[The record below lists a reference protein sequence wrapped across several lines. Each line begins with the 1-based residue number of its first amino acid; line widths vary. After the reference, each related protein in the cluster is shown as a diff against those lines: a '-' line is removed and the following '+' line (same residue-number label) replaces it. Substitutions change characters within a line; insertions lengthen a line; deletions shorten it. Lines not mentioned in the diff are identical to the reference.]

1 MTHLGKSRHVRAL
14 IDTGSQKS
22 YILKA
27 TAKFLG
33 YQSKGKISLVHGLFG
48 GSNLMQNHD
57 CYDVELNH
65 DTYSCTFEAL
75 DQAVICNSVS
85 SIFDGPWT
93 EELRKL
99 NIEISDSYDSTP
111 IELLIGSDIAGKLYT
126 GRRHILNCNLVAI
139 ETLLGWT
146 LMGKIPVET
155 HSNLAMISLSL
166 FVNNAPITNL
176 WELDVLGIKD
186 PMERKTRDETALAA
200 KKLFLETISVDTDGR
215 YEVRLPWL
223 EGHPALP
230 SNYHLAKS
238 RLDNTA
244 KKITKD
250 GYFEAYDQVF
260 QEWLNDNIIEE
271 VVEEQRNQEAHYLP
285 HRPVIKPSSITTKIR
300 PVFDASARE
309 KDSPS
314 LNQCLEK
321 GVVFG
326 INSSPFLLGASLEYH
341 LSKLVDEYDS
351 KASFTTDT
359 VKKLSNSFYV
369 DNCVTSVASEIE
381 LKTFI
386 KEANMIMAKGKFDLR
401 GWEFTH
407 QVQNDS
413 FNIFTVVLGI
423 KWNKLDDT
431 LSINQDDEDIEQIL
445 SKSKTWEK
453 QLGWDTPVDEELETL
468 FRSWIKQLSYLNAIK
483 IPRWINAGTEEAE
496 HWTFHTFCDA
506 SKEASSAVVFL
517 RGIRDGGVFLHLL
530 AAKSRVAPIKKLSIP
545 RLELMAAVIGVR
557 LYTTVKESLN
567 IEMESFFW
575 SDSTTVLSWIRRPEE
590 WSTFVWNRVSEIR
603 KLSHGENWHHV
614 PGRLNP
620 ADLPSRGCSAK
631 QILESRW
638 WEGPQWLYQ
647 DLAIDPQVD
656 LDYNEDEINQER
668 KVKLVATLINDEHS
682 KMSLDDWHFG
692 YFSQYL
698 KTLRMCAW
706 IFRFLHNSRNK
717 DRLRGHLCSEEI
729 DRAEIFVLRI
739 VQKESFCDKNDKL
752 LCGMDVYKDDDDLI
766 RLKSRISNRSDCK
779 SFLFPIVL
787 PAKHFLVNQLIFR
800 EHLKS
805 CHSRTQGLMSRLRQ
819 NYWILGG
826 RRTIK
831 SAISNCV
838 VCKRQNAKPFIVSA
852 PPLPVDRVRDANA
865 FEITGVDF
873 AGPLYLRTGE
883 KVWVCLF
890 TCAVYRAVHLE
901 LCTAL
906 SVVSFMQALRRFIA
920 RRGRPKTIYSDN
932 GTNFVGTENAFLRV
946 DFEKIAESSSVE
958 HIQWRF
964 NPPTAAWWGGFWERL
979 VGGLKQLLRK
989 VLGQASLDYE
999 SLMTVICD
1007 CEAII
1012 NSRPLTS
1019 SNDPN
1024 DLIPLTPM
1032 MFLRDQTESGVPDCD
1047 AVDQKALSRKVVYRQ
1062 KLVDDLRRRF
1072 RNEYLGQLKLWFKGR
1087 SSQQVKVGD
1096 MVLVGND
1103 QDKRINWPLGRVVEL
1118 LPGKDKQVRLVRV
1131 NTERG
1136 QFLRPVQRLYPL
1148 ECTVNSIRREGN
1160 SNNLDSEGNNDPGIS
1175 SRAQW
1180 KEVEVRAVESANECD
1195 DTKTGVSKSRVPETH
1210 KSDTRY
1216 VTRSGRKIKTS
1227 ARYTDFFMN

>member
-1 MTHLGKSRHVRAL
+1 
-14 IDTGSQKS
+14 
-22 YILKA
+22 
-27 TAKFLG
+27 
-33 YQSKGKISLVHGLFG
+33 
-48 GSNLMQNHD
+48 
-57 CYDVELNH
+57 
-65 DTYSCTFEAL
+65 
-75 DQAVICNSVS
+75 
-85 SIFDGPWT
+85 
-93 EELRKL
+93 
-99 NIEISDSYDSTP
+99 
-111 IELLIGSDIAGKLYT
+111 
-126 GRRHILNCNLVAI
+126 
-139 ETLLGWT
+139 
-146 LMGKIPVET
+146 
-155 HSNLAMISLSL
+155 
-166 FVNNAPITNL
+166 
-176 WELDVLGIKD
+176 
-186 PMERKTRDETALAA
+186 
-200 KKLFLETISVDTDGR
+200 
-215 YEVRLPWL
+215 
-223 EGHPALP
+223 
-230 SNYHLAKS
+230 
-238 RLDNTA
+238 
-244 KKITKD
+244 
-250 GYFEAYDQVF
+250 
-260 QEWLNDNIIEE
+260 
-271 VVEEQRNQEAHYLP
+271 
-285 HRPVIKPSSITTKIR
+285 
-300 PVFDASARE
+300 
-309 KDSPS
+309 
-314 LNQCLEK
+314 
-321 GVVFG
+321 
-326 INSSPFLLGASLEYH
+326 
-341 LSKLVDEYDS
+341 
-351 KASFTTDT
+351 
-359 VKKLSNSFYV
+359 
-369 DNCVTSVASEIE
+369 
-381 LKTFI
+381 
-386 KEANMIMAKGKFDLR
+386 
-401 GWEFTH
+401 
-407 QVQNDS
+407 
-413 FNIFTVVLGI
+413 
-423 KWNKLDDT
+423 
-431 LSINQDDEDIEQIL
+431 
-445 SKSKTWEK
+445 
-453 QLGWDTPVDEELETL
+453 
-468 FRSWIKQLSYLNAIK
+468 
-483 IPRWINAGTEEAE
+483 
-496 HWTFHTFCDA
+496 
-506 SKEASSAVVFL
+506 
-517 RGIRDGGVFLHLL
+517 
-530 AAKSRVAPIKKLSIP
+530 
-545 RLELMAAVIGVR
+545 MAAVIGVR

-631 QILESRW
+631 QLLESRW

-739 VQKESFCDKNDKL
+739 VQKESFCDKNDKR
-752 LCGMDVYKDDDDLI
+752 LCGMNVYKDENDLI
-766 RLKSRISNRSDCK
+766 RLKSRIR
-779 SFLFPIVL
+779 
-787 PAKHFLVNQLIFR
+787 
-800 EHLKS
+800 
-805 CHSRTQGLMSRLRQ
+805 
-819 NYWILGG
+819 G

-838 VCKRQNAKPFIVSA
+838 VCKRKNAKPFIVSA

-890 TCAVYRAVHLE
+890 TYALYRAVHLE

-946 DFEKIAESSSVE
+946 GFEKIAESSSVE
-958 HIQWRF
+958 RIQWRF

-979 VGGLKQLLRK
+979 VGVLKQLLRK

-999 SLMTVICD
+999 SLMTVICN

-1096 MVLVGND
+1096 MVLVGLAMI
-1103 QDKRINWPLGRVVEL
+1103 KISESIGHLVE
-1118 LPGKDKQVRLVRV
+1118 
-1131 NTERG
+1131 
-1136 QFLRPVQRLYPL
+1136 
-1148 ECTVNSIRREGN
+1148 
-1160 SNNLDSEGNNDPGIS
+1160 
-1175 SRAQW
+1175 
-1180 KEVEVRAVESANECD
+1180 
-1195 DTKTGVSKSRVPETH
+1195 
-1210 KSDTRY
+1210 
-1216 VTRSGRKIKTS
+1216 
-1227 ARYTDFFMN
+1227 